1 MWGTQ
6 RKKRRTKK
14 RNRTDVDF
22 SAIVREEGEDQRE
35 ISLQGAADAFL
46 RQSSRTRYTN
56 IFLNILFCAYKV
68 TVRIKVVSG
77 SRIQQLFVT

>member
-14 RNRTDVDF
+14 KNRIEVDF
-22 SAIVREEGEDQRE
+22 NAIVREGGEDQRE

-46 RQSSRTRYTN
+46 RKSSRTR
-56 IFLNILFCAYKV
+56 
-68 TVRIKVVSG
+68 
-77 SRIQQLFVT
+77 

>member
-14 RNRTDVDF
+14 RNRTEVDF
-22 SAIVREEGEDQRE
+22 NAIVREEGEDQRE

-46 RQSSRTRYTN
+46 RKSSRTRYTN
-56 IFLNILFCAYKV
+56 IFYSPDRLRYCCVY
-68 TVRIKVVSG
+68 G
-77 SRIQQLFVT
+77 

>member
-6 RKKRRTKK
+6 RKKRRNKK

-22 SAIVREEGEDQRE
+22 NAIVRGEGEDQRE

-46 RQSSRTRYTN
+46 RKSSRTRYRY
-56 IFLNILFCAYKV
+56 LYKY
-68 TVRIKVVSG
+68 
-77 SRIQQLFVT
+77 

>member
-6 RKKRRTKK
+6 RKKRRAKK

-22 SAIVREEGEDQRE
+22 NAIVREEGEDQGE

-46 RQSSRTRYTN
+46 RKSSRTRYN
-56 IFLNILFCAYKV
+56 IMYIDFDLFRENQESGPKNACKV
-68 TVRIKVVSG
+68 NS
-77 SRIQQLFVT
+77 